1 MNPIE
6 TLPRAI
12 EYKGATYFLSMHV
25 TMFDHLCLC
34 YKSTKSELGVS
45 NTILDT
51 VIHGYKQ
58 DYYRADDVE
67 GVYEAVDMDEAVES
81 LKTRLD
87 KHFKVVEKVVEK

>member
-12 EYKGATYFLSMHV
+12 EYKGETYFLSMHV

-34 YKSTKSELGVS
+34 YKSIKSELGVR

-58 DYYRADDVE
+58 DYCRADDVE
-67 GVYEAVDMDEAVES
+67 GTYEAVDMDEAVDS
-81 LKTRLD
+81 LKARLD
-87 KHFKVVEKVVEK
+87 KFFKVVEKVVEK